1 MPTLYVTEPQARIE
15 KEYERILVTKEDEVL
30 MRIPI
35 QNVDAVALVGP
46 VGATTQALHALLA
59 RQVPLF
65 LVKYNGELI
74 GRLTPAQGYNLPLR
88 QEQYRRNDDADF
100 VLKLARQIVAGKIRN
115 QLTLAGRIAR
125 RKKENETLRTCVAQ
139 MKEAEG
145 KARLC
150 ESMESLL
157 GIEGSAARLHFDML
171 GEAFDA
177 KWKFEKRT
185 RRPPRDPVNAL
196 LSLGYTFLGYAMMT
210 ALEIV
215 GLDPYLGYF
224 HSEAYGRPALALDL
238 IEEFRAPLVDSL
250 TLGLL
255 NRRLLREQ
263 DFGED
268 EAGGVRLSPRGLRVF
283 FREFSDKL
291 ESRVTLRRIGR
302 PLSYRKLMEVQARRL
317 ANVLLGKEEAYQ
329 PFEAR

>member
-1 MPTLYVTEPQARIE
+1 MPTLYVTEPGARIE
-15 KEYERILVTKEDEVL
+15 KEYERILVTKEDDVIL
-30 MRIPI
+30 RLPI
-35 QNVDAVALVGP
+35 QNVDAVVLVGP

-65 LVKYNGELI
+65 LVKYNGELL
-74 GRLTPAQGYNLPLR
+74 GRLAPAQGYHLALR
-88 QEQYRRNDDADF
+88 QAQYRRDDDADF
-100 VLKLARQIVAGKIRN
+100 VLRFARAIVAGKIRN
-115 QLTLAGRIAR
+115 QQVLASRIAR
-125 RKKENETLRTCVAQ
+125 RRKSETLRACLAQ
-139 MKEAEG
+139 LKEAEA
-145 KARLC
+145 KARAC
-150 ESMESLL
+150 TSMDSLF
-157 GIEGSAARLHFDML
+157 GIEGSAARVHFDVL
-171 GEAFDA
+171 AEAFDP
-177 KWKFEKRT
+177 KWGFEKRT

-210 ALEIV
+210 ALEIA

-224 HSEAYGRPALALDL
+224 HQETYGRPALALDL

-263 DFGED
+263 DFGRD

-291 ESRVTLRRIGR
+291 ESRVTVRRIGR

-317 ANVLLGKEEAYQ
+317 ANVLLGKAEGYE

>member
-15 KEYERILVTKEDEVL
+15 KEYERILVTKEDEILLRV
-30 MRIPI
+30 PI
-35 QNVDAVALVGP
+35 QNVDAVVLVGP
-46 VGATTQALHALLA
+46 AGATTQALHALLG
-59 RQVPLF
+59 RGIPLF

-74 GRLTPAQGYNLPLR
+74 GRLTPAQGYHLALR
-88 QEQYRRNDDADF
+88 QAQYRRDDNADF
-100 VLKLARQIVAGKIRN
+100 VLKFSRQIVAGKVRN
-115 QLTLAGRIAR
+115 QLVLAGRIAR
-125 RKKENETLRTCVAQ
+125 RKKSETLKTTLEQ
-139 MKEAEG
+139 MKEAEA
-145 KARLC
+145 KARTC
-150 ESMESLL
+150 ESLDSLL
-157 GIEGSAARLHFDML
+157 GIEGSAARAYFDAL
-171 GEAFDA
+171 GEAFDP
-177 KWKFEKRT
+177 KWGFEKRT

-224 HSEAYGRPALALDL
+224 HQETYGRPALALDL

-250 TLGLL
+250 ALGLL

-263 DFGED
+263 DFGRD

-291 ESRVTLRRIGR
+291 ESRVTVRRIGR

-317 ANVLLGKEEAYQ
+317 ANVLLGKAEGYE

>member
-30 MRIPI
+30 LRVPI
-35 QNVDAVALVGP
+35 QNVDAVVLVGP
-46 VGATTQALHALLA
+46 VGATTQTLHALLH
-59 RQVPLF
+59 RGIPLF

-74 GRLTPAQGYNLPLR
+74 GRLTPAQGYHLALR
-88 QEQYRRNDDADF
+88 QEQYRRDDDADF
-100 VLKLARQIVAGKIRN
+100 VLKFARTIVAGKIRN
-115 QLTLAGRIAR
+115 QLVLASRIAR
-125 RKKENETLRTCVAQ
+125 RKKSEALKTSLAQ
-139 MKEAEG
+139 LKEAEG
-145 KARLC
+145 KARAC
-150 ESMESLL
+150 DNMDSLF
-157 GIEGSAARLHFDML
+157 GIEGSAARAYFDVL
-171 GEAFDA
+171 GEAFDP
-177 KWKFEKRT
+177 KWGFEKRT

-210 ALEIV
+210 ALEIA

-224 HSEAYGRPALALDL
+224 HQESYGRPALALDL
-238 IEEFRAPLVDSL
+238 IEEFRAPLADSL

-263 DFGED
+263 DFGRD
-268 EAGGVRLSPRGLRVF
+268 EADGVRLSPRGLRVF

-291 ESRVTLRRIGR
+291 ESRVTVRRIGR
-302 PLSYRKLMEVQARRL
+302 PLSYRKLMEVQARAL
-317 ANVLLGKEEAYQ
+317 ANVLLGKAEEYL

>member
-1 MPTLYVTEPQARIE
+1 MPTLYVTEPGARIE
-15 KEYERILVTKEDEVL
+15 KEYERILVTKEDEVIL
-30 MRIPI
+30 RLPI

-59 RQVPLF
+59 RGVPLF
-65 LVKYNGELI
+65 LVKTNGELL
-74 GRLTPAQGYNLPLR
+74 GRLAPAQGYHLALR
-88 QEQYRRNDDADF
+88 QAQYRRDDDADF
-100 VLKLARQIVAGKIRN
+100 ALRFARAIVAGKIRN
-115 QLTLAGRIAR
+115 QQVLASRIAR
-125 RKKENETLRTCVAQ
+125 RRKSETLRACLAQ
-139 MKEAEG
+139 LKEAEA
-145 KARLC
+145 KARAC
-150 ESMESLL
+150 ESMDSLF
-157 GIEGSAARLHFDML
+157 GIEGSAARVHFDVL
-171 GEAFDA
+171 AEAFDP
-177 KWKFEKRT
+177 KWGFEKRT

-210 ALEIV
+210 ALEIA

-224 HSEAYGRPALALDL
+224 HQETYGRPALALDL

-263 DFGED
+263 DFGRD
-268 EAGGVRLSPRGLRVF
+268 EADGVRLSPRGLRVF

-291 ESRVTLRRIGR
+291 ESRVTVRRIGR

-317 ANVLLGKEEAYQ
+317 ANVLLGKAEGYE
-329 PFEAR
+329 PFDAR

>member
-30 MRIPI
+30 LRVPI
-35 QNVDAVALVGP
+35 QNVDAVVLVGP
-46 VGATTQALHALLA
+46 VGATTQALHALLT
-59 RQVPLF
+59 RQIPLF
-65 LVKYNGELI
+65 LVKYNGELL
-74 GRLTPAQGYNLPLR
+74 GRLTPAQGFHLALR
-88 QEQYRRNDDADF
+88 QAQYRRNDDAEF
-100 VLKLARQIVAGKIRN
+100 VLKFSRQIVAGKIRN
-115 QLTLAGRIAR
+115 QVTLASRIAR
-125 RKKENETLRTCVAQ
+125 RDKENATLQTCVIQ

-145 KARLC
+145 KARAC
-150 ESMESLL
+150 ESLDSLL
-157 GIEGSAARLHFDML
+157 GIEGNAARLHFEAL
-171 GEAFDA
+171 GAAFDA
-177 KWKFEKRT
+177 KWNFEKRT

-224 HSEAYGRPALALDL
+224 HQESYGRPALALDL

-263 DFGED
+263 DFGRD

-291 ESRVTLRRIGR
+291 ESRVTVRRIGR

-317 ANVLLGKEEAYQ
+317 ANVLLGREEAYQ

>member
-1 MPTLYVTEPQARIE
+1 MPTLYVTEPGARIE

-30 MRIPI
+30 LRVPI
-35 QNVDAVALVGP
+35 QNVDAVVLVGP
-46 VGATTQALHALLA
+46 VGATTQALHTLLYRA
-59 RQVPLF
+59 VPLF

-74 GRLTPAQGYNLPLR
+74 GSLTPAQGYHLALR
-88 QEQYRRNDDADF
+88 QEQYRRNDDPDF
-100 VLKLARQIVAGKIRN
+100 VLRFARTIVAGKIRN
-115 QLTLAGRIAR
+115 QLVLAGRIAR
-125 RKKENETLRTCVAQ
+125 RKKSETLKITLEQ
-139 MKEAEG
+139 MKETEA
-145 KARLC
+145 KARAC
-150 ESMESLL
+150 ASVESLL
-157 GIEGSAARLHFDML
+157 GIEGSAARAYFDAL
-171 GEAFDA
+171 AEAFDQ
-177 KWKFEKRT
+177 KWGFEKRT

-224 HSEAYGRPALALDL
+224 HQETYGRPALALDL

-250 TLGLL
+250 ALGLL
-255 NRRLLREQ
+255 NRRLLQDQ
-263 DFGED
+263 DFGRD
-268 EAGGVRLSPRGLRVF
+268 EAGGVRLSPRGLRIF

-291 ESRVTLRRIGR
+291 ESRVTVRRIGR

-317 ANVLLGKEEAYQ
+317 ANVLLGKQEGYL